1 MAKGNSLLTHESK
14 FIQFDTLMQFRVK
27 HILLVSSSYDSY
39 VLEEDGQ
46 LTELI
51 YNEYLE
57 LNLTITPHVRRA
69 ANAAEALEI
78 LKTEDI
84 DLVIIFKRVSDIDV
98 MEFGTAVKTID
109 SNMPVVLLAYHER
122 ELLAMMTEAYEKI
135 IDYSFIWTGDVK
147 ILLAIIKLIEDKMN
161 IDRDTDQVGV
171 RVIIIVEDSVKFYSS
186 YLPLL
191 YSEIMLQTLA
201 LMDEGMNISHKILRM
216 RARPK
221 ILLAQNFEQAMLL
234 FKKYKKYLL
243 GVISDFRFQ
252 IDGEQDDMAGI
263 KLIQFMREAYP
274 DLPVLMQSSA
284 DKNADIAYANNVGF
298 LSKRSPKLHTDLRS
312 FVMSHFGFGDFVFID
327 PDSGVHLARAKDF
340 KSMEEVLSEI
350 NDKSLLYH
358 ARRNHFSNWL
368 MARTEFALADK
379 IRPKK
384 ASEFKNASDL
394 RGYLIYTFRKF
405 RHDKQLGEITNF
417 SRNQFDLQSD
427 FVRIG
432 GGSLGGKGRGLAYI
446 NALLNKYK
454 IPDFFD
460 DVTIAVPKSIIL
472 GTDVF
477 DDFIERNNLLEYV
490 VDDHE
495 DEAMTKRFQK
505 ARMPKKI
512 LSDLDK
518 LLETVDYPLAVRS
531 SSLLEDSHLQPFAG
545 IYDTFMLPNN
555 DPDPKIRRSQLLN
568 AIKTIYASVY
578 LKKTKAYHEAAG
590 NRLEEEKMAVI
601 IQKAIGTNFYDRFY
615 PSFSGVALSYNYY
628 SLDAVEPEDG
638 VVYVALGFGK
648 TIVEGMNCL
657 RFSPSYPN
665 HLPQLSTIKDML
677 NNSQREFYGL
687 NLKYDPEGNNFS
699 LADDGLTKYTL
710 DEAEVDGTLY
720 PICSTYSAENNR
732 IYDGSSQ
739 KGARI
744 VTFAPIL
751 KSKIF
756 PLTDIVKFLLK
767 LGSEGLNCPVE
778 IEFAVDLNVPKGKPK
793 EFYFLQVRP
802 MIKEAQIETV
812 ELTSVDN
819 DRRICESKRTLGN
832 LYLNNITDI
841 VLVRPDNFDRNQT
854 FNIATEV
861 GRLNKKLKKQ
871 KDKYLLIGPGRWGT
885 TERWLGVPVTWDQIS
900 GAKVIMEAGYG
911 DFSPDPSFG
920 THFFQN
926 ITAFQIGYFTVNS
939 HANNGY
945 IDIDWLLTQP
955 IVEETNYLY
964 HIKVEKPLE
973 ILIDGRVN
981 NGIIARQD

>member
-84 DLVIIFKRVSDIDV
+84 DLIIVFKRVSDIDV
-98 MEFGTAVKTID
+98 MEFGTKVKEID
-109 SNMPVVLLAYHER
+109 PTMPVVLLAYHER
-122 ELLAMMTEAYEKI
+122 ELSAMMTEAYENI

-147 ILLAIIKLIEDKMN
+147 ILLAIIKLIEDKIN
-161 IDRDTDQVGV
+161 VDRDTKQVGV
-171 RVIIIVEDSVKFYSS
+171 RVIIIVEDSVKFCSS
-186 YLPLL
+186 YMPLL
-191 YSEIMLQTLA
+191 YSEIMLQTRA

-221 ILLAQNFEQAMLL
+221 ILLAQNFEQALLL

-243 GVISDFRFQ
+243 AVISDFRFN
-252 IDGEQDDMAGI
+252 IDNEPDDMAGI
-263 KLIQFMREAYP
+263 KLIRFMREAYP

-284 DKNADIAYANNVGF
+284 DKNEEIAYENNVGF
-298 LSKRSPKLHTDLRS
+298 LSKRSPKLHTELRS
-312 FVMSHFGFGDFVFID
+312 FVMSHFGFGDFIFVN
-327 PDSGVHLARAKDF
+327 PDTGEHIARAKDF
-340 KSMEEVLSEI
+340 KSMEEALEKI
-350 NDKSLLYH
+350 DQKSLLYH
-358 ARRNHFSNWL
+358 ASRNHFSNWL
-368 MARTEFALADK
+368 MARTEFDLADK

-384 ASEFKNASDL
+384 ASEFKDAADL
-394 RGYLIYTFRKF
+394 RGYLIKTFRKF
-405 RHDKQLGEITNF
+405 RHEKQLGEITNF

-454 IPDFFD
+454 IPEFFD
-460 DVTIAVPKSIIL
+460 DVIISVPKSIIL

-490 VDDHE
+490 VEDREDD
-495 DEAMTKRFQK
+495 AVIKRFQK

-518 LLETVDYPLAVRS
+518 LLEAVDYPIAVRS

-555 DPDPKIRRSQLLN
+555 DPDVKVRRAQLLN
-568 AIKTIYASVY
+568 AIKTIYSSVY

-601 IQKAIGTNFYDRFY
+601 IQKAVGTNHHERFY
-615 PSFSGVALSYNYY
+615 PNFSGVALSYNYY

-657 RFSPSYPN
+657 RFSPSFPN

-687 NLKYDPEGNNFS
+687 NLVNNENGNGFS
-699 LADDGLTKYTL
+699 LAEDGLTKYTL
-710 DEAEVDGTLY
+710 DEAEIDGTLY

-732 IYDGSSQ
+732 VYDGSSQ

-756 PLTDIVKFLLK
+756 PLTDIVKFLLQ

-778 IEFAVDLNVPKGKPK
+778 IEFAVNLNVPKGKPK

-812 ELTSVDN
+812 ELADVP
-819 DRRICESKRTLGN
+819 REMRICESKRTLGN
-832 LYLNNITDI
+832 LYLNNISDI
-841 VLVRPDNFDRNQT
+841 VLVRPDNFDRGHT

-861 GRLNKKLKKQ
+861 GVMNKKLKQSDTKF
-871 KDKYLLIGPGRWGT
+871 LLIGPGRWGT

-900 GAKVIMEAGYG
+900 GAKVIMEAAYG
-911 DFSPDPSFG
+911 EFSPDPSFG

-939 HANNGY
+939 NANNGY
-945 IDIDWLLTQP
+945 LDFDWLLKQP
-955 IVEETNYLY
+955 IVDQTKYLY
-964 HIKVEKPLE
+964 HFKLNQPLE

-981 NGIIARQD
+981 NGLIARQD